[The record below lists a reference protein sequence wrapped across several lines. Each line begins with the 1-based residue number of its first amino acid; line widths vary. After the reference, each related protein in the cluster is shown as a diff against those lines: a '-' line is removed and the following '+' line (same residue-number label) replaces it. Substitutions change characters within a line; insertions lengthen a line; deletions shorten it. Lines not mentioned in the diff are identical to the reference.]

1 VSIPE
6 YTHALGEA
14 TGHGWGFLA
23 AYGVTWLVCA
33 ASWYRTSQRT
43 AAYVTLFQ
51 GMVALTLALGLT
63 ALTGTTARPEL
74 AGMNTLSV
82 YLSAGQLL
90 ALPLVIFLVVRRRY
104 ALVPLAMVIV
114 LVVHFAPY
122 SWLYATPL
130 YLVMGAA
137 VAVGVTVM
145 MSLGVRAARVPGAPV
160 PDEQTAE
167 RRSAIQAGRA
177 SLVTGLVLGVSAVV
191 AWFL

>member
-1 VSIPE
+1 
-6 YTHALGEA
+6 
-14 TGHGWGFLA
+14 
-23 AYGVTWLVCA
+23 
-33 ASWYRTSQRT
+33 
-43 AAYVTLFQ
+43 
-51 GMVALTLALGLT
+51 
-63 ALTGTTARPEL
+63 
-74 AGMNTLSV
+74 
-82 YLSAGQLL
+82 
-90 ALPLVIFLVVRRRY
+90 VRRRY